1 MPQQTTADKLEYLN
15 DTKALL
21 KAAIINKGQEVTPS
35 TPFREYVDKI
45 NNIETDYTQTEE
57 YQQCLAITQDIL
69 DIN

>member
-1 MPQQTTADKLEYLN
+1 MPQTTSEKLEYLN
-15 DTKALL
+15 NTKSLI
-21 KAAIINKGQEVTPS
+21 KNAIINKGQEITSS

>member
-1 MPQQTTADKLEYLN
+1 MPQTTSEKLEYLN
-15 DTKALL
+15 NTKSLI
-21 KAAIINKGQEVTPS
+21 KNAIINKGQEVTSS

>member
-1 MPQQTTADKLEYLN
+1 MPQTTSEKLEYLN
-15 DTKALL
+15 NTKSLI
-21 KAAIINKGQEVTPS
+21 KNEIINKGQEITSS